1 MVVWCAAMWPQ
12 KRNWMGQQGN
22 GPAPQASPTYVF
34 TIVRPR
40 PMYYDLLG
48 VVLWNVTE
56 LSPSFQGFYA
66 WHPFKRD
73 AIKVRNAFIESS
85 FGSSN
90 FSHVLGTFL
99 LFFSDIKPGNDNIL
113 KSYLKNDKSMKLRWA
128 ILSTDICKHLI
139 NCEQWEWF
147 SYSRLLLLFLRHAV
161 FSTKWP

>member
-1 MVVWCAAMWPQ
+1 MKNDQIPGSNKIALKIKTSQA
-12 KRNWMGQQGN
+12 RQQARSK
-22 GPAPQASPTYVF
+22 GPKKPKILWTTIIIRRKLEKKLFLADWWSDVQQCGHRRGIGWASNTTDRPQASPTYVF

-73 AIKVRNAFIESS
+73 AIKVRNAFDEESS

-90 FSHVLGTFL
+90 FSHVVGTFL
-99 LFFSDIKPGNDNIL
+99 LL
-113 KSYLKNDKSMKLRWA
+113 M
-128 ILSTDICKHLI
+128 
-139 NCEQWEWF
+139 
-147 SYSRLLLLFLRHAV
+147 
-161 FSTKWP
+161 